1 MAISAITYGGATVL
15 YGTRAAPEAALF
27 SVGVKALLTKFPY
40 GQPNFTLAP
49 IDDVYQSLAARL
61 NRPFQKTLFNVG
73 PPVTLDPADTDGG
86 FNTSIS
92 VSCVDQKLYSGSTD
106 VLYSRYDAT
115 VLTTDV
121 NLDLLRY
128 KPEITTIHG
137 AVGEYNRV
145 FGTKLQTADF
155 EDGPIPTE
163 GETYFKATASSY
175 HFIPGTKVPVGVLV
189 MSDRDL
195 EIRGLSWP
203 AKTVAARQAYFNKDL
218 FRTEYNLLFG
228 DKYTALQ
235 TSIPDVS
242 EPAVG
247 FGTRRDRQMSLTF
260 DNAGTPLVRAVYF
273 YRVDLGE
280 YYKQEIPT
288 VAWDIWAGTVTD
300 PANAARLAAM
310 TGLPVDQNEFI
321 ATQIVETDVRGP
333 ITVRLTGAPN
343 SKFFKGTID
352 VEVTRAPHI
361 ADTIAPNTEFFF

>member
-1 MAISAITYGGATVL
+1 MATSAVVYGGATVL
-15 YGTRAAPEAALF
+15 YGTRAAQEAALF

-40 GQPNFTLAP
+40 GQPNFNLVP
-49 IDDVYQSLAARL
+49 IDDVYQSLAVRL
-61 NRPFQKTLFNVG
+61 NRPFTKTQFNVG
-73 PPVTLDPADTDGG
+73 PPVTLDAVDVDGG
-86 FNTSIS
+86 YNTSIS
-92 VSCVDQKLYSGSTD
+92 VTCVDQKLYSGSTD
-106 VLYSRYDAT
+106 VLYCRYNADL
-115 VLTTDV
+115 LTTDV

-175 HFIPGTKVPVGVLV
+175 HFIPGTKAAVGVLA

-203 AKTVAARQAYFNKDL
+203 EKTVAARQAYFVKDL

-235 TSIPDVS
+235 TTIPDVS

-247 FGTRRDRQMSLTF
+247 FGTRRDRQVMLTF
-260 DNAGTPLVRAVYF
+260 DNAGTPLVRPVYF

-280 YYKQEIPT
+280 FYKQEIPT
-288 VAWDIWAGTVTD
+288 TVWDLWAGKVTD
-300 PANAARLAAM
+300 PANMARLSAM
-310 TGLPVDQNEFI
+310 TGLPVDQFEF
-321 ATQIVETDVRGP
+321 AGTDIVETNERGA
-333 ITVRLTGAPN
+333 ITVKLTGAPN

-352 VEVTRAPHI
+352 VEITRAPHI